1 MLNIETGRKAR
12 GLFVGACLA
21 AAAVSA
27 QAASL
32 VVAQVAPMTGVA
44 ASLGRAYEAGLQL
57 AFAQFNAAGG
67 AGGNTLKLVSRDDG
81 SRPEDTVSLTRT
93 LVAEQRPLVL
103 AGYFGTRGVGDLV
116 ASGLLEQEKLPLVGY
131 RATQLTGDMPL
142 VYSVRASLGEQIDKI
157 MQHLSTLGIGKVG
170 LFMEDGPQTKA
181 VQALVAEAAARR
193 KITVV
198 ATATVPASSN
208 KTQPAVTTLHAA
220 APQAILMLAS
230 ESSAGF
236 VELYRAAGGGAQLF
250 ASSDVDVEQLAR
262 RLGDEQLSGI
272 SIAQVTPSPT
282 KLTTR
287 LVRDFQ
293 QALKAS
299 KNPQPASHAMLEGYI
314 NGRVIAEAV
323 KRAGANPTRDSL
335 VKALDGMDRLDLGDY
350 VIAFRPGEHT
360 GSRYVDLSIVAGSG
374 RLRQ

>member
-1 MLNIETGRKAR
+1 MLNTDAGRKVR
-12 GLFVGACLA
+12 GLLVGVCMA
-21 AAAVSA
+21 AAALSV
-27 QAASL
+27 QAAAL
-32 VVAQVAPMTGVA
+32 VVVQVAPMTGVA

-57 AFAQFNAAGG
+57 ALAQFNAAGG
-67 AGGNTLKLVSRDDG
+67 AAGNTLRLVSGDDG
-81 SRPEDTVSLTRT
+81 SRPQDTVSLTRT

-103 AGYFGTRGVGDLV
+103 AGYFGTRGVSDLV
-116 ASGLLEQEKLPLVGY
+116 ASGLLDQEKLPLVGY
-131 RATQLTGDMPL
+131 RATLLRGDVPL
-142 VYSVRASLGEQIDKI
+142 VYSVRAGLADQVDKI
-157 MQHLSTLGIGKVG
+157 MQHLSTLGIDKAGV
-170 LFMEDGPQTKA
+170 FMEEGPQTKA
-181 VQALVAEAAARR
+181 VQALVADAAARR
-193 KITVV
+193 RITVV
-198 ATATVPASSN
+198 ATATVPAGSG
-208 KTQPAVTTLHAA
+208 KTEPAVTALHAA

-230 ESSAGF
+230 EASAGF
-236 VELYRAAGGGAQLF
+236 VEGYRAAGGGAQLF

-262 RLGDEQLSGI
+262 RLGDEQLAGI

-282 KLTTR
+282 RLTTR

-299 KNPQPASHAMLEGYI
+299 KNPLPASHAMLEGYI

-323 KRAGANPTRDSL
+323 KRAGANPTRESL